1 MPDTSARYR
10 GASPP
15 LLGQRLHP
23 HRTTRVVRVA
33 LLFQSLLAECLEG
46 RPWMAAQAGEVAIY
60 KTGTTQIR
68 RIDAMGAQENYNTE
82 VVQQAR
88 RLVSAAGLDK
98 LPLVMALRQI
108 SVALEI
114 VGPERALKILDRLSI
129 DERVDD
135 AVIQQILSTPDDDV
149 LAGRWW
155 SGCYGISRAASATLQ
170 SVMLCQAASICVR
183 KSLMSLRRL
192 SKSLA
197 PFCKSA

>member
-1 MPDTSARYR
+1 
-10 GASPP
+10 
-15 LLGQRLHP
+15 
-23 HRTTRVVRVA
+23 
-33 LLFQSLLAECLEG
+33 
-46 RPWMAAQAGEVAIY
+46 
-60 KTGTTQIR
+60 
-68 RIDAMGAQENYNTE
+68 MGAQENYNTE

-149 LAGRWW
+149 LAGRWPQLVV
-155 SGCYGISRAASATLQ
+155 SAT
-170 SVMLCQAASICVR
+170 
-183 KSLMSLRRL
+183 K
-192 SKSLA
+192 
-197 PFCKSA
+197 P